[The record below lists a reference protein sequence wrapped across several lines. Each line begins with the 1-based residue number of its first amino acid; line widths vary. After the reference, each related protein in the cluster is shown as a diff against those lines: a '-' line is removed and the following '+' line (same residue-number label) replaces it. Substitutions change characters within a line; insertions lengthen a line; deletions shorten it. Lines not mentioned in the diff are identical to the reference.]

1 MAQDL
6 YARRTQC
13 LLMAFTLAVSV
24 VLTAGC
30 GKKEDGPVTAASGR
44 FEVDDGTPAAK
55 APGSA
60 GAVGQGEAGT
70 PPSGTATA
78 PGDVPSPPTT
88 PPLDAAM
95 GGATPYQ
102 IPEGND
108 ALLAFLEQL
117 QRQQP
122 RGRAQQEMLADYRAI
137 HSARVQAADKLLGES
152 QEKKHRVAATQAKL
166 DALRALTRLGDTQ
179 AEKALN
185 AASRA
190 AAKDAEPEI
199 ANLGRLML
207 FGMSLDELTS
217 GEVPDVQ
224 PLLTNLKQLLADQP
238 NAPGVFMV
246 TRQAA
251 MMLQQLGHKDA
262 AAEAYQAIGN
272 AYKDSPDEQIAAEV
286 RSMLEQAAVQSLE
299 AELDLEGK
307 LRALLTGQPNSAQ
320 PVLDVLTKLLAGPS
334 PGEYALAVTSQ
345 IAQLL
350 EISGNNKEAGEAFAL
365 LEKSYENHP
374 DPSLA
379 AQATARAENG
389 RRRAALIGQPFTVT
403 GVQVDGSPFDWGKYQ
418 GKVVLVDFWATWC
431 GPCLQEIPNIDAAY
445 KKYKAQ
451 GFEVVGV
458 NLDDDRQTVVRFLD
472 IQPLPWT
479 TVVSADP
486 NAQGFE
492 NPLAV
497 QCGIDAIPFL
507 VLVGRDGKVDALHV
521 RGEKLE
527 QKLAEM
533 LNPAGEPAAEP
544 AS

>member
-1 MAQDL
+1 MAKDFRAQRKQGWL
-6 YARRTQC
+6 V
-13 LLMAFTLAVSV
+13 TLTLV
-24 VLTAGC
+24 VFAAATAGC

-44 FEVDDGTPAAK
+44 FEVDDGTPVAS
-55 APGSA
+55 GSA
-60 GAVGQGEAGT
+60 GPASQADLGT
-70 PPSGTATA
+70 PPSGLATA
-78 PGDVPSPPTT
+78 AGDVPSPPMT
-88 PPLDAAM
+88 PPIDAAM
-95 GGATPYQ
+95 GGVTGYPV
-102 IPEGND
+102 PEGND
-108 ALLAFLEQL
+108 ALLAFLDRL
-117 QRQQP
+117 QRERPKGQT
-122 RGRAQQEMLADYRAI
+122 QQEMLDDYRAI
-137 HSARVQAADKLLGES
+137 HTARTQAADKLLGAS
-152 QEKKHRVAATQAKL
+152 QEKQYRVAATQAKL
-166 DALRALTRLGDTQ
+166 DALRALARLGDDQ
-179 AEKALN
+179 AEKDLN
-185 AASRA
+185 AYSRV
-190 AAKDAEPEI
+190 AAKDADPEI

-207 FGMSLDELTS
+207 FGMSLDELS
-217 GEVPDVQ
+217 GGEVTDVQ
-224 PLLTNLKQLLADQP
+224 PLLANLKQLIADQP

-251 MMLQQLGHKDA
+251 MMLHQLGHKDA
-262 AAEAYQAIGN
+262 AAEAYLTIGN

-286 RSMLEQAAVQSLE
+286 RAMLEQAAVQSLE
-299 AELDLEGK
+299 VELDLDGK
-307 LRALLTGQPNSAQ
+307 LRALLTGQPDSAQ
-320 PVLDVLTKLLAGPS
+320 PVFDVFKAMLGSPS

-350 EISGNNKEAGEAFAL
+350 EVSGNYKEAGEAFTL
-365 LEKSYENHP
+365 LEKTYENHA
-374 DPSLA
+374 DSSLA

-389 RRRAALIGQPFTVT
+389 RRRAGLIGQPFTVT
-403 GVQVDGSPFDWGKYQ
+403 GVQADGSPFDWSQYQ
-418 GKVVLVDFWATWC
+418 GKVVLIDFWATWC
-431 GPCLQEIPNIDAAY
+431 TPCLQEIPTIDAAY
-445 KKYKAQ
+445 KKFKDQ

-458 NLDDDRQTVVRFLD
+458 NLDDERQTVVRFLD